1 MIDSISFRVPGG
13 YAPDLE
19 NRTVYRE
26 DYFRGMLGNMRVIQS
41 PDGVYCTGSLA
52 RYLQGSNVLPLT
64 RRTVEDALGKLEGA
78 TGWDLKRAELF
89 QVEIGTTLQVE
100 NPPCMYLASWGSVP
114 RFTKGA
120 YMKKELETVQYKN
133 NTRSF
138 TGYDKRL
145 EAEGHGVEI
154 PAIFSGAELIRLELK
169 YKKGLKKRLGRPLTP
184 WDLADRAT
192 YTELVNRWQDF
203 YFRIP
208 KGRVPVLDV
217 SGGVSPK
224 DIDNALR
231 AYGLQSLGYDNASGF
246 IGTLERRGM
255 LGRVQAARA
264 RKAMREAAG
273 DSKISHADNLT
284 AELDARVR
292 EVSVYAR

>member
-1 MIDSISFRVPGG
+1 
-13 YAPDLE
+13 
-19 NRTVYRE
+19 
-26 DYFRGMLGNMRVIQS
+26 
-41 PDGVYCTGSLA
+41 
-52 RYLQGSNVLPLT
+52 
-64 RRTVEDALGKLEGA
+64 
-78 TGWDLKRAELF
+78 
-89 QVEIGTTLQVE
+89 
-100 NPPCMYLASWGSVP
+100 MYLASWGSIP
-114 RFTKGA
+114 RFTKHT
-120 YMKKELETVQYKN
+120 YQKKELETVQYKN
-133 NTRSF
+133 NARSF

-145 EAEGHGVEI
+145 EAEGRGVEI

-169 YKKGLKKRLGRPLTP
+169 YKKGLKKRLGRPLNP

-224 DIDNALR
+224 DIDNALK

-264 RKAMREAAG
+264 RKAMRDAAG

>member
-1 MIDSISFRVPGG
+1 VIDSISFRVPGG

-19 NRTVYRE
+19 NRTVYRD
-26 DYFRGMLGNMRVIQS
+26 DYYRGKLGNMRVTQY

-52 RYLQGSNVLPLT
+52 GYLQGSNVLPLT
-64 RRTVEDALGKLEGA
+64 RRTVEEALEKLEKE
-78 TGWDLKRAELF
+78 TGWNLNRAELF

-100 NPPCMYLASWGSVP
+100 NPACMYLSSWGNLP
-114 RFTKGA
+114 RYTKQTFQ
-120 YMKKELETVQYKN
+120 KRELETVSYI
-133 NTRSF
+133 TAARSF
-138 TGYDKRL
+138 TGYDKRKQG
-145 EAEGHGVEI
+145 ESKGQEI
-154 PAIFSGAELIRLELK
+154 PAILSGAELIRLELK
-169 YKKGLKKRLGRPLTP
+169 YKRGLKQRMGRQLTP

-208 KGRVPVLDV
+208 KGRIPVLDI
-217 SGGVSPK
+217 SGAVSPK
-224 DIDNALR
+224 DIDNALK
-231 AYGLQSLGYDNASGF
+231 AYGLQALGYDTASGF

-284 AELDARVR
+284 AELDSRVR
-292 EVSVYAR
+292 EVAVYAR

>member
-1 MIDSISFRVPGG
+1 VIDSISFRVPGG

-26 DYFRGMLGNMRVIQS
+26 DYFRGMLGNMRVTQY

-52 RYLQGSNVLPLT
+52 GYLQGSNVLPLT

-100 NPPCMYLASWGSVP
+100 NPPCMYLASWGNVP
-114 RFTKGA
+114 RFTKRT
-120 YMKKELETVQYKN
+120 YQKRELETV
-133 NTRSF
+133 TLSTGARSF

-145 EAEGHGVEI
+145 EAEGRGVEI

-246 IGTLERRGM
+246 IGMLERRGM

-264 RKAMREAAG
+264 RKAIRDAAG